1 MAETPLPPPGAAP
14 APSVTAEP
22 FGKLADGTPVERW
35 TLTAGGTRVRVLTYG
50 GIVQSVEVPD
60 RAGRY
65 ANVALG
71 LATVD
76 EYVAHGNLYFG
87 ALIGRYANRIAGAS
101 FALDGRS
108 YPLPAND
115 GPNCLHGGARGF
127 DKRVWA
133 AAEAPAAPGA
143 AALLLSRTSPD
154 GEEGFPGTLQVR
166 ATYTVTAGGAL
177 RFDYEATTDAP
188 TVVSL
193 TNHTYVNLDG
203 EGSGSVE
210 AHHLRIAAGRYTVN
224 APTSAPTGEI
234 ADVAGTPFDFRT
246 ARPVGA
252 ELRSGHPQLLI
263 GRGYDQN
270 FVLDKGVTAA
280 PEPVAEV
287 RSPASGRMLR
297 VLTTEPGLQ
306 LYTANFVFPSFT
318 GLSGRAYRPGDGL
331 ALETQ
336 HFADS
341 PNHPRFPSTV
351 LRPDEHYRSATV
363 YEFAVR

>member
-1 MAETPLPPPGAAP
+1 MAETPLPPPDAVP

-35 TLTAGGTRVRVLTYG
+35 TLVAGGTRVRVLSYG

-71 LATVD
+71 LATLD
-76 EYVAHGNLYFG
+76 EYVEHPDPYFG

-101 FALDGRS
+101 FALGDRTHA
-108 YPLPAND
+108 LPAND

-154 GEEGFPGTLQVR
+154 GEEGFPGTLEVR

-203 EGSGSVE
+203 EGSGSIE
-210 AHHLRIAAGRYTVN
+210 DHRLRIAASRFTVN

-263 GRGYDQN
+263 GLGYDQN
-270 FVLDKGVTAA
+270 FVLDKGVTAG

-287 RSPASGRMLR
+287 HSPASGRALR

-318 GLSGRAYRPGDGL
+318 GPSGRAYRPGDGL

-341 PNHPRFPSTV
+341 PHHPHFPSTV
-351 LRPDEHYRSATV
+351 LRPGEDYRSATV